1 MMTKEFLYKKAV
13 EPAVALIKQ
22 GVSPEKISLGMACGI
37 ILGVFP
43 VLGSTT
49 ILCGLAAIIFRLTLP
64 AIQLVNYMVYPLQLV
79 LLIPFFHLGN
89 LLFQIEPLPL
99 SAQELITLLRFDL
112 WGTVRAFWSTTLHA
126 IVAWLL
132 VSLPTF
138 LLLHFVFV
146 RFIKALS
153 FRKIGVQS

>member
-1 MMTKEFLYKKAV
+1 MMNKEFLYKKAV

-49 ILCGLAAIIFRLTLP
+49 ILCGLAAIIFRLNLP
-64 AIQLVNYMVYPLQLV
+64 AIQLVNYMVYPLQLL

-99 SAQELITLLRFDL
+99 SAQDLITLLRSDL

-153 FRKIGVQS
+153 FRKIGVQR

>member
-1 MMTKEFLYKKAV
+1 MMNKAFLYKKAV

-49 ILCGLAAIIFRLTLP
+49 ILCGLAAIIFRLNLP

-99 SAQELITLLRFDL
+99 SAQDLITLLRSDL

>member
-1 MMTKEFLYKKAV
+1 MNRRSLYKRAI
-13 EPAVALIKQ
+13 EPVVALIKQ

-37 ILGVFP
+37 VLGVFP

-49 ILCGLAAIIFRLTLP
+49 ILCGVAAFIFRLNLP
-64 AIQLVNYMVYPLQLV
+64 AIQVVNYLVYPLQLV
-79 LLIPFFHLGN
+79 LLVPFFHLGD
-89 LLFQIEPLPL
+89 LLFQVEPPPL
-99 SAQELITLLRFDL
+99 SAQELIALLGSDL
-112 WGTVRAFWSTTLHA
+112 WGTIRAFWNTTLHA

-138 LLLHFVFV
+138 FILHFIFF
-146 RFIKALS
+146 RFIKALR

>member
-1 MMTKEFLYKKAV
+1 MMNKEFLYKKAV

-49 ILCGLAAIIFRLTLP
+49 ILCGLAAIIFRLNLP
-64 AIQLVNYMVYPLQLV
+64 AIQLVNYMVYPLQLL

-99 SAQELITLLRFDL
+99 SAQELITLLRSDL

>member
-1 MMTKEFLYKKAV
+1 MMNKEFLYKKAI

-49 ILCGLAAIIFRLTLP
+49 ILCGLAAIIFRLNLP
-64 AIQLVNYMVYPLQLV
+64 AVQLVNYMVYPLQLV
-79 LLIPFFHLGN
+79 LFIPFFHLGN
-89 LLFQIEPLPL
+89 LLFQVEPLPL
-99 SAQELITLLRFDL
+99 SAQELITLLRSDL